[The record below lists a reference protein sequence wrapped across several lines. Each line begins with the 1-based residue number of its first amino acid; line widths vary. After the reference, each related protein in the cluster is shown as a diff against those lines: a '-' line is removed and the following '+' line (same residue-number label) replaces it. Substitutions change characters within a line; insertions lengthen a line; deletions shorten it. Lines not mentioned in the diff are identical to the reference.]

1 MKGWCHMPET
11 NPAVR
16 LYRNLKV
23 EEGEDTD
30 VKATRG
36 LLARSQSNKAREEAG
51 VSNPSERVAKHV
63 SILRRKRQEI
73 LEDDGNQSTTA

>member
-1 MKGWCHMPET
+1 MKGWCRMPET
-11 NPAVR
+11 NPAIR

-23 EEGEDTD
+23 EEGEDID

-36 LLARSQSNKAREEAG
+36 LLARNQPNKAREEAG

-73 LEDDGNQSTTA
+73 LEEDGNQSTTA

>member
-1 MKGWCHMPET
+1 MPET
-11 NPAVR
+11 NPAIR
-16 LYRNLKV
+16 LYRNLEV

-36 LLARSQSNKAREEAG
+36 LLARSQSNNAREEAG

-73 LEDDGNQSTTA
+73 LENDRTEPTTT

>member
-1 MKGWCHMPET
+1 MSANLNNEV
-11 NPAVR
+11 AVR

-36 LLARSQSNKAREEAG
+36 LLARSQPDKARKEAG
-51 VSNPSERVAKHV
+51 VDKPSERVAKHV
-63 SILRRKRQEI
+63 SILQRKRQEI
-73 LEDDGNQSTTA
+73 IENDRTEPTIA

>member
-1 MKGWCHMPET
+1 MSANLNNEV
-11 NPAVR
+11 AIR

-36 LLARSQSNKAREEAG
+36 LLARSQPDKARKEAG
-51 VSNPSERVAKHV
+51 VDKPSERVAKHV
-63 SILRRKRQEI
+63 SILQRKRQEI
-73 LEDDGNQSTTA
+73 IENDRTEPTTA

>member
-1 MKGWCHMPET
+1 MSANLNNEVAT
-11 NPAVR
+11 R

-23 EEGEDTD
+23 EEGEDTE

-36 LLARSQSNKAREEAG
+36 LLARSQPDKARKEAG
-51 VSNPSERVAKHV
+51 VDKPSERVAKHV

-73 LEDDGNQSTTA
+73 LENDRTEPTTA

>member
-1 MKGWCHMPET
+1 MSSRLSNEAPT
-11 NPAVR
+11 R

-36 LLARSQSNKAREEAG
+36 LLARSQPDKARKESG
-51 VSNPSERVAKHV
+51 VDNPSERVAKHV

-73 LEDDGNQSTTA
+73 LVNDRTEPTTA

>member
-1 MKGWCHMPET
+1 MPET
-11 NPAVR
+11 NPAIR

-51 VSNPSERVAKHV
+51 VTQPSERVAKHV
-63 SILRRKRQEI
+63 SILRRKRQE
-73 LEDDGNQSTTA
+73 LTESDGDERTIT

>member
-1 MKGWCHMPET
+1 MKGWCRMPET

-36 LLARSQSNKAREEAG
+36 LLARNQPNNAREEAG

>member
-1 MKGWCHMPET
+1 MSA
-11 NPAVR
+11 NLNNQVAVR

-23 EEGEDTD
+23 EEGEGTD

-36 LLARSQSNKAREEAG
+36 LLARSQPDKAREEAG
-51 VSNPSERVAKHV
+51 VNNPSERVAKHV

-73 LEDDGNQSTTA
+73 LENDRTEPTTA

>member
-1 MKGWCHMPET
+1 MPET
-11 NPAVR
+11 NPAIR

-23 EEGEDTD
+23 EEGEDID

-51 VSNPSERVAKHV
+51 VINPSERVAKHV

>member
-1 MKGWCHMPET
+1 MSA
-11 NPAVR
+11 NLNNQVAVR

-36 LLARSQSNKAREEAG
+36 LLARSQPDKARKEAG
-51 VSNPSERVAKHV
+51 VDKPSERVAKHV

-73 LEDDGNQSTTA
+73 LENDRTEPTTA

>member
-1 MKGWCHMPET
+1 MSSRLSNEAPT
-11 NPAVR
+11 R

-36 LLARSQSNKAREEAG
+36 LLARSQPDKVRKESG
-51 VSNPSERVAKHV
+51 VDNPSERVAKHV

-73 LEDDGNQSTTA
+73 LENDRTEPTPA

>member
-1 MKGWCHMPET
+1 MSANLNNEV
-11 NPAVR
+11 AVR

-36 LLARSQSNKAREEAG
+36 LLARSQPDKARKEAG
-51 VSNPSERVAKHV
+51 VDKPSERVAKHV
-63 SILRRKRQEI
+63 SILQRKKQEI
-73 LEDDGNQSTTA
+73 IENDRTESTTA

>member
-1 MKGWCHMPET
+1 MSA
-11 NPAVR
+11 NLNNQVAVR

-36 LLARSQSNKAREEAG
+36 LLARSQPDKARKEAG
-51 VSNPSERVAKHV
+51 VSSPSERVAKHV

-73 LEDDGNQSTTA
+73 LENDRTEPTTA

>member
-1 MKGWCHMPET
+1 MPET
-11 NPAVR
+11 NPAIR

-51 VSNPSERVAKHV
+51 VTQPSERVAKHV
-63 SILRRKRQEI
+63 SILRRKRQQLTES
-73 LEDDGNQSTTA
+73 DGDERTIT

>member
-1 MKGWCHMPET
+1 MSANLNNEV
-11 NPAVR
+11 AVR

-36 LLARSQSNKAREEAG
+36 LLARSQPDKARKEAG
-51 VSNPSERVAKHV
+51 VDKPSERVAKHV
-63 SILRRKRQEI
+63 SILQRKRREI
-73 LEDDGNQSTTA
+73 VENDRTEPTTA

>member
-1 MKGWCHMPET
+1 MSANLNNEV
-11 NPAVR
+11 AIR

-36 LLARSQSNKAREEAG
+36 LLARNQPNKAREEAG
-51 VSNPSERVAKHV
+51 VSEPSERVAKHV
-63 SILRRKRQEI
+63 SILRRKRNEVT
-73 LEDDGNQSTTA
+73 ESDGNERTIT

>member
-1 MKGWCHMPET
+1 MSNYIV
-11 NPAVR
+11 NPASR

-36 LLARSQSNKAREEAG
+36 LLARTQPTKARGKMG

-73 LEDDGNQSTTA
+73 KQDDRTEQTTI

>member
-1 MKGWCHMPET
+1 MSANLNNEV
-11 NPAVR
+11 AVR

-36 LLARSQSNKAREEAG
+36 LLARSQPDKARKEAG
-51 VSNPSERVAKHV
+51 VDKPSERVAKHV
-63 SILRRKRQEI
+63 SILQRKRQEI
-73 LEDDGNQSTTA
+73 IENDRTESTTA

>member
-1 MKGWCHMPET
+1 MPET
-11 NPAVR
+11 NPAIR
-16 LYRNLKV
+16 LYRNLQV

-36 LLARSQSNKAREEAG
+36 LLARSQPSKVREEAG

-73 LEDDGNQSTTA
+73 LEDDGNKSTTT

>member
-1 MKGWCHMPET
+1 MSTYIT
-11 NPAVR
+11 NPASR

-36 LLARSQSNKAREEAG
+36 LLARSQPNKARGEAG
-51 VSNPSERVAKHV
+51 VTQPSERVAKHV
-63 SILRRKRQEI
+63 SILRRKRQE
-73 LEDDGNQSTTA
+73 LTESDGDERTIT

>member
-1 MKGWCHMPET
+1 MASVGN
-11 NPAVR
+11 NPALT

-36 LLARSQSNKAREEAG
+36 LLARGQANKVRKEMDVEQ
-51 VSNPSERVAKHV
+51 PSVRVAKHV
-63 SILRRKRQEI
+63 SVVRRKRE
-73 LEDDGNQSTTA
+73 EVNGRA

>member
-1 MKGWCHMPET
+1 MAET
-11 NPAVR
+11 NPAIR
-16 LYRNLKV
+16 LYKNLKV

-36 LLARSQSNKAREEAG
+36 LLARSQPDKARKEAG
-51 VSNPSERVAKHV
+51 VDNPSERVAKHV

-73 LEDDGNQSTTA
+73 LENDGTESTTA

>member
-1 MKGWCHMPET
+1 MSA
-11 NPAVR
+11 NLNNQVAVR

-36 LLARSQSNKAREEAG
+36 LLARSQPDKARKEAG
-51 VSNPSERVAKHV
+51 VDKPSERVAIRVAIVRKK
-63 SILRRKRQEI
+63 RRETQEN
-73 LEDDGNQSTTA
+73 DGTEPTIA

>member
-1 MKGWCHMPET
+1 MSANLNNEV
-11 NPAVR
+11 AIR

-36 LLARSQSNKAREEAG
+36 LLARNQPNKAREEAG
-51 VSNPSERVAKHV
+51 VSEPSERVAKHV
-63 SILRRKRQEI
+63 SILRRKRNEVA
-73 LEDDGNQSTTA
+73 ESDGNERTIT

>member
-1 MKGWCHMPET
+1 MS
-11 NPAVR
+11 A
-16 LYRNLKV
+16 NLNNQVAV

-36 LLARSQSNKAREEAG
+36 LLARSQPDKARKEAG
-51 VSNPSERVAKHV
+51 VSSPSERVAKHV

-73 LEDDGNQSTTA
+73 LENDRTEPTTA

>member
-1 MKGWCHMPET
+1 MPET
-11 NPAVR
+11 NPAIR

-36 LLARSQSNKAREEAG
+36 LLARSQPNKARKEAG
-51 VSNPSERVAKHV
+51 VDKPSERVAKHV
-63 SILRRKRQEI
+63 SILRRKRQE
-73 LEDDGNQSTTA
+73 LTESDGDERTIT

>member
-1 MKGWCHMPET
+1 MSA
-11 NPAVR
+11 NLNNQVAVR

-36 LLARSQSNKAREEAG
+36 LLARSQPDKARKEAG
-51 VSNPSERVAKHV
+51 VDKPSERVAKHV
-63 SILRRKRQEI
+63 SILQRKRQEI
-73 LEDDGNQSTTA
+73 IENDRTESTTA

>member
-1 MKGWCHMPET
+1 MSTYIT
-11 NPAVR
+11 NPASR

-23 EEGEDTD
+23 EEGKDTD

-36 LLARSQSNKAREEAG
+36 LLARTQPTKVRGAMG
-51 VSNPSERVAKHV
+51 VNNPSERVAKHV

-73 LEDDGNQSTTA
+73 KEDDRTKSTTA

>member
-1 MKGWCHMPET
+1 MSA
-11 NPAVR
+11 NLNNQVAVR

-36 LLARSQSNKAREEAG
+36 LLARSQPDKARKEAG
-51 VSNPSERVAKHV
+51 VDKPSERVAKHV

-73 LEDDGNQSTTA
+73 LEDDGNQSTIA

>member
-1 MKGWCHMPET
+1 MSA
-11 NPAVR
+11 NLNNQVAVR

-36 LLARSQSNKAREEAG
+36 LLARSQPDKARKEAG
-51 VSNPSERVAKHV
+51 VDKPSERVAKHV
-63 SILRRKRQEI
+63 SILQRKRREI
-73 LEDDGNQSTTA
+73 VENDRTEPTTA